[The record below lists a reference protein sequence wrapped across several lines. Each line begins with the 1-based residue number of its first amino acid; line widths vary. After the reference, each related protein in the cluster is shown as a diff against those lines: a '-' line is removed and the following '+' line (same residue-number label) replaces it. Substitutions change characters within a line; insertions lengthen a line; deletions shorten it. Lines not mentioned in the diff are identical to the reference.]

1 MTFDY
6 HVGASALLVSMPH
19 VGTKLP
25 DGMTSRM
32 SDEAKRVP
40 DTDWHVDRLYDFL
53 DELGASVLQAHFS
66 RYVVDLNRPP
76 DDANLY
82 PGVSTT
88 GLCPTDTFDDE
99 PIYRDG
105 DKPTAEEIAERVDTY
120 WRPYH
125 DQLETALSG
134 IKEQHGYALLWD
146 AHSIRAEVPRL
157 FDGRLPDLNIGTA
170 AGAACPA
177 KLAARLEI
185 VSKSAASYTS
195 VLNGRFTGG
204 FITRHYGR
212 PSDGVIAAQLELTQS
227 SYMEESYPFA
237 FDEKKANKLRPV
249 LRELLDTFVAWT
261 PE

>member
-53 DELGASVLQAHFS
+53 DELGASVLQARFS

-82 PGVSTT
+82 PGVNTT
-88 GLCPTDTFDDE
+88 GLRPTDTFDDE
-99 PIYRDG
+99 PIYRDV

-170 AGAACPA
+170 AVP
-177 KLAARLEI
+177 LAQRNWQRGLRSLPKVPLAI
-185 VSKSAASYTS
+185 QASSTAASPAASSPDTTAGPATAS
-195 VLNGRFTGG
+195 LP
-204 FITRHYGR
+204 
-212 PSDGVIAAQLELTQS
+212 PSS
-227 SYMEESYPFA
+227 S
-237 FDEKKANKLRPV
+237 
-249 LRELLDTFVAWT
+249 
-261 PE
+261 